1 MARGPKKNDI
11 KATKKEETP
20 KINQLELEK
29 TTKNISENF
38 VDDNDSIN
46 IKQVESKK
54 ITNKIEYNTL
64 ATTHFSILSD
74 NINKNKNKKVSQ

>member
-11 KATKKEETP
+11 KATKKAETP

-38 VDDNDSIN
+38 EDENDSIN

-54 ITNKIEYNTL
+54 STNKIDYNTL
-64 ATTHFSILSD
+64 ATTHFSISSD